1 MADVAAAGRPETTDF
16 ADRIGRE
23 VIVQHEVRVAEAVEA
38 VDHLLAVLGAER
50 AGRDRLRLAAREQR
64 RAVGAGQEVRFGK
77 DGTNL
82 RRRASVDALAV
93 LADGAAR
100 SAERRGGKGCV
111 STCRS
116 RW

>member
-38 VDHLLAVLGAER
+38 VDHLLAVLGDER
-50 AGRDRLRLAAREQR
+50 AGRDRLRLAARDPR

-77 DGTNL
+77 DRTNL
-82 RRRASVDALAV
+82 RSASVDAIAIGSV
-93 LADGAAR
+93 SG
-100 SAERRGGKGCV
+100 RGRVYRFVVNCGGVVK
-111 STCRS
+111 
-116 RW
+116 

>member
-38 VDHLLAVLGAER
+38 VDHLLAVLGAQG

-64 RAVGAGQEVRFGK
+64 RAMGAGQEVRFGK

-82 RRRASVDALAV
+82 RRRASVRSEEHTSELQSLMRISYAV
-93 LADGAAR
+93 FCL
-100 SAERRGGKGCV
+100 K
-111 STCRS
+111 
-116 RW
+116 

>member
-77 DGTNL
+77 
-82 RRRASVDALAV
+82 
-93 LADGAAR
+93 R
-100 SAERRGGKGCV
+100 SEERRVGKECV
-111 STCRS
+111 STCSS
-116 RW
+116 RWSQYPYKKQL